1 MSPPSRNMF
10 ARLLTV
16 ATLVATLSSVAC
28 AGQPG
33 TSTTATSGAPPD
45 STTTSQSI
53 SPTTRSTVGTTD
65 LEPVV
70 VPTLPAEIPGYTEVD
85 PATGL
90 HVTGTPQV
98 IDIADYRL
106 AVRGKVTQELQLTY
120 DEVRSLPK
128 VTATPKLT
136 CPGVFEDTTTWSGAP
151 ISAVLEMAGVQPEAT
166 KMKMTA
172 ADGYWVYLDLE
183 EALLPENFLAYEWM
197 DEPLP
202 VLHGFPLRAVIPD
215 RYGSYWVKWLVEIQV
230 E

>member
-1 MSPPSRNMF
+1 MSPPSRTMF
-10 ARLLTV
+10 AKLLTV
-16 ATLVATLSSVAC
+16 AALMAALASVAC
-28 AGQPG
+28 GGQEAA
-33 TSTTATSGAPPD
+33 STTVTGGAPTD
-45 STTTSQSI
+45 SATASQSA
-53 SPTTRSTVGTTD
+53 SPTTQSTVGTTD
-65 LEPVV
+65 LEPIV

-106 AVRGKVTQELQLTY
+106 TVSGKVTQELHLTY

-128 VTATPKLT
+128 MTATPKLT
-136 CPGVFEDTTTWSGAP
+136 CPGVFQDITTWSGVP
-151 ISAVLEMAGVQPEAT
+151 ISAVLEMAEVQPEAT
-166 KMKMTA
+166 KIKMTS
-172 ADGYWVYLDLE
+172 ADGYWVYLALE
-183 EALLPENFLAYEWM
+183 EARLPENFLAYEWM